1 MYRATNRHGPFN
13 GSQLS
18 LNIPDRLHARGYNP
32 PPNNQ
37 TKEISMANAQRGES
51 ANDEQSGTSARPVKS
66 FGRVASRLMYGVIP
80 DRTAICTTR
89 R

>member
-37 TKEISMANAQRGES
+37 TKEISMANAQRG
-51 ANDEQSGTSARPVKS
+51 NPQTTSNPEHRHGP
-66 FGRVASRLMYGVIP
+66 
-80 DRTAICTTR
+80 
-89 R
+89 